1 MSVMASSAHVH
12 GTSTVF
18 PLWEAT
24 VVLLVGAAVLYPL
37 ICYFHDPKKLRRFPA
52 PSVAGFTNLWMMFQQ
67 YNHNRALSTH
77 AAHEKLGKI
86 VRVGPNHISFVGRQ
100 ATKDI
105 YGHGTPAQKDK
116 FYISFTGTHESS
128 LDVTDRNMH
137 SEKRKRLAAAFAQK
151 RIADMEH
158 LVVEDI
164 QRLLVRFDKA
174 VDTQELINV
183 RWYINM
189 LLFDL
194 TGDLVF
200 SQNLGCVERGDDL
213 MQAQK
218 LDGTKYWTKPANAL
232 RNSLRIGSTMGWNP
246 TLFPWLK
253 RLTWWHEGWKGG
265 ADFTAIVLHM
275 VRTRLEREKE
285 GVEFNDFFKS
295 LVWDRNG
302 DPLGLEIGE
311 MVAECG
317 LLLNAGSDT
326 TSIVLTGTIYLLTKW
341 PETAKKLRKELDE
354 ALGDSED
361 PGVCAFDEV
370 KNLPYLRAC
379 VDEAMRMRPPLR
391 GGLPRV
397 TPPEGMMIAGEW
409 IAGNTTVSVPT
420 YSLHHDPEY
429 FPDPWTYKP
438 ERWLED
444 NAADLQQVFLPFSAG
459 GRGCIGRNVSY
470 LELLVVVST
479 LMRRYE
485 FEFEKPDFVLET
497 KDTVNAHPGPMMMH
511 VRRRKINVDYE

>member
-1 MSVMASSAHVH
+1 MGASAYSHD
-12 GTSTVF
+12 TFRVF

-24 VVLLVGAAVLYPL
+24 ALLIVGGALLYTL
-37 ICYFHDPKKLRRFPA
+37 LYYFYDPKNLRRFPA
-52 PSVAGFTNLWMMFQQ
+52 PGIAGFTTLWMMYQQ
-67 YNHNRALSTH
+67 YNHKRALSTH
-77 AAHEKLGKI
+77 AAHERLGKI
-86 VRVGPNHISFVGRQ
+86 VRVGPNHVSFIGRQ

-116 FYISFTGTHESS
+116 FYISFTGSHESS
-128 LDVTDRNMH
+128 LDVTDRQMH

-158 LVVEDI
+158 LVVKDI
-164 QRLLVRFDKA
+164 QRLIVRFDKA
-174 VDTQELINV
+174 VQDDELINV

-218 LDGTKYWTKPANAL
+218 LDGTTYWTKPADAL
-232 RNSLRIGSTMGWNP
+232 RNSLRIGSTMGWSAD
-246 TLFPWLK
+246 LFPFLK

-275 VRTRLEREKE
+275 VRTRLQKE
-285 GVEFNDFFKS
+285 QEGIKLNDFFKS
-295 LVWDRNG
+295 LIWGRNG

-326 TSIVLTGTIYLLTKW
+326 TSIVLTGTIFLLTKW
-341 PETAKKLRKELDE
+341 PRTAQKLRKELDE
-354 ALGDSED
+354 ALGGGGDQ
-361 PGVCAFDEV
+361 GVYAFDEV

-409 IAGNTTVSVPT
+409 IVGDTTVSVPT
-420 YSLHHDPEY
+420 YSLHHDPDL
-429 FPDPWTYKP
+429 FSDPWTYKP
-438 ERWLED
+438 ERWLEED
-444 NAADLQQVFLPFSAG
+444 AAELQQVFIPFSAG

-485 FEFEKPDFVLET
+485 FEFEKPDFELET
-497 KDTVNAHPGPMMMH
+497 KDTVNAHPGPMLMKI
-511 VRRRKINVDYE
+511 RRRDVD

>member
-1 MSVMASSAHVH
+1 MTNFTHAHTILQV
-12 GTSTVF
+12 V
-18 PLWEAT
+18 PLWET
-24 VVLLVGAAVLYPL
+24 TTIILIVAAVFHSLV
-37 ICYFHDPKKLRRFPA
+37 CYFHDPKQLRRFPA
-52 PSVAGFTNLWMMFQQ
+52 PSIAAFSNIWMMYQQ
-67 YNHNRALSTH
+67 YNHKRALSTH
-77 AAHEKLGKI
+77 AVHERLGKI

-128 LDVTDRNMH
+128 LDVTDRHMH

-164 QRLLVRFDKA
+164 HRLLVRFDKA
-174 VDTQELINV
+174 VDDGEIINV
-183 RWYINM
+183 RWYIHM

-200 SQNLGCVERGDDL
+200 SENLGCVERGNDV

-218 LDGTKYWTKPANAL
+218 LDGTKYWAKPANAL
-232 RNSLRIGSTMGWNP
+232 RNSLRIGSTLGWNANYFN
-246 TLFPWLK
+246 LLK
-253 RLTWWHEGWKGG
+253 RLSWWHEGWKGG

-275 VRTRLEREKE
+275 VRTRLEKEKE
-285 GVEFNDFFKS
+285 GQELNDFFKS

-302 DPLGLEIGE
+302 EPLGLEIGE

-326 TSIVLTGTIYLLTKW
+326 TSIVLTGTMYLLTKW
-341 PETAKKLRKELDE
+341 PRTAEKLRKELED

-420 YSLHHDPEY
+420 YSLHHDADL
-429 FPDPWTYKP
+429 FSDPWTYKP

-444 NAADLQQVFLPFSAG
+444 DAADLQQVFIPFSAG
-459 GRGCIGRNVSY
+459 GRGCSKSSF
-470 LELLVVVST
+470 ST
-479 LMRRYE
+479 LSWRC
-485 FEFEKPDFVLET
+485 
-497 KDTVNAHPGPMMMH
+497 
-511 VRRRKINVDYE
+511 